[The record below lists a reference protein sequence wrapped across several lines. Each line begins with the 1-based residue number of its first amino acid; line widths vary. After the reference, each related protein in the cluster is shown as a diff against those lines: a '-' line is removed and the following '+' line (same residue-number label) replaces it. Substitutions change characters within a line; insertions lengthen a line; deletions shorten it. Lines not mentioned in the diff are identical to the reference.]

1 MHANAV
7 GRVAGASGQ
16 GSEAMGRVSRWVV
29 TVSCS
34 VACFGG
40 SWAGFAAERLLDTG
54 ARVGVA
60 SALLAVVLAVLGAWA
75 ESSQGIDRRQ
85 RAGGPAVAEPTRA
98 PPRAVKRPP
107 TKASVTAGPPS
118 RIFSGHSLGLPGVAF
133 SPDGALLATVSD
145 DKVARLWN
153 VGSGQTTRT
162 FIGHSEGL
170 RGVAFSPD
178 GALLAT
184 CFRRRDKGSVPG
196 WPGGE

>member
-1 MHANAV
+1 MA
-7 GRVAGASGQ
+7 
-16 GSEAMGRVSRWVV
+16 
-29 TVSCS
+29 
-34 VACFGG
+34 
-40 SWAGFAAERLLDTG
+40 
-54 ARVGVA
+54 
-60 SALLAVVLAVLGAWA
+60 AVL
-75 ESSQGIDRRQ
+75 
-85 RAGGPAVAEPTRA
+85 
-98 PPRAVKRPP
+98 
-107 TKASVTAGPPS
+107 
-118 RIFSGHSLGLPGVAF
+118 LGLPGVAF